1 MDAITNYLN
10 SLGLDFWSLAKGAAV
25 LLIGTLV
32 FGLIARFIFGKK
44 SNLNHAVS
52 SAIGIIFVYGAIV
65 GLKYAG
71 PDFEAFLA
79 PMPFVSFAGDQ
90 LVLFPFGAVEFEIL
104 CSEILSMVILAFL
117 ANLAERWLPTGKKFF
132 SWLFYRFL
140 TIEKEVE
147 TDPTEL
153 LESPKLGKHLPEVL
167 SLPEIDAIEAAIDL
181 SKPEG
186 VRDLAIVEV
195 LFSCGLRIS
204 ELCSLKLSELYLEEG
219 YIRVHGKGRKERL
232 VPIGDSAIDRLRQW
246 FVVRQGCK
254 VKPGEE
260 DFVFV
265 SLRRG
270 KRLSRISL
278 FVYIKE
284 YAAKAGIRKNIS
296 PHTFRHSFATQLL
309 EGGANLRAIQA
320 MLGHEDI
327 GTTEIYM
334 HVDKTHL
341 RREILEH
348 HPRNIKD

>member
-1 MDAITNYLN
+1 MRYEL
-10 SLGLDFWSLAKGAAV
+10 
-25 LLIGTLV
+25 
-32 FGLIARFIFGKK
+32 
-44 SNLNHAVS
+44 SNTH
-52 SAIGIIFVYGAIV
+52 IV
-65 GLKYAG
+65 GNAILRRYIQYLRLERSYTPNTLDAYLKDLQKLLNYYSDEGIDFRKVTLKQLDGFAKALQGLGVG
-71 PDFEAFLA
+71 PRSVAR
-79 PMPFVSFAGDQ
+79 
-90 LVLFPFGAVEFEIL
+90 
-104 CSEILSMVILAFL
+104 ILSGV
-117 ANLAERWLPTGKKFF
+117 R
-132 SWLFYRFL
+132 SFYRFL
-140 TIEKEVE
+140 TLEKEVE

-204 ELCSLKLSELYLEEG
+204 ELCSLRLSELYLEEG

-232 VPIGDSAIDRLRQW
+232 VPIGGSAIDRLRQW

>member
-1 MDAITNYLN
+1 MRYEL
-10 SLGLDFWSLAKGAAV
+10 
-25 LLIGTLV
+25 
-32 FGLIARFIFGKK
+32 
-44 SNLNHAVS
+44 SNTQ
-52 SAIGIIFVYGAIV
+52 IV
-65 GLKYAG
+65 GNAILRRYVQYLRLERSYTPNTLDAYLKDLQKLLNYYSDEGIDFRQVTLKQLDGFAKALQELGVG
-71 PDFEAFLA
+71 PRSVAR
-79 PMPFVSFAGDQ
+79 
-90 LVLFPFGAVEFEIL
+90 
-104 CSEILSMVILAFL
+104 ILSGV
-117 ANLAERWLPTGKKFF
+117 R
-132 SWLFYRFL
+132 SFYRFL

-232 VPIGDSAIDRLRQW
+232 VPIGDSAVDRLRQW

-348 HPRNIKD
+348 HPRNIRD

>member
-1 MDAITNYLN
+1 MRYEL
-10 SLGLDFWSLAKGAAV
+10 
-25 LLIGTLV
+25 
-32 FGLIARFIFGKK
+32 
-44 SNLNHAVS
+44 SNTQ
-52 SAIGIIFVYGAIV
+52 IV
-65 GLKYAG
+65 GNAILRRYVQYLRLERSYTPNTLDAYLKDLQKLLNYYSDEGIDFRQVTLKQLDGFAKALQELGVG
-71 PDFEAFLA
+71 PRSVAR
-79 PMPFVSFAGDQ
+79 
-90 LVLFPFGAVEFEIL
+90 
-104 CSEILSMVILAFL
+104 ILSGV
-117 ANLAERWLPTGKKFF
+117 R
-132 SWLFYRFL
+132 SFYRFL

-254 VKPGEE
+254 IKPGEE

-348 HPRNIKD
+348 HPRNIRD

>member
-1 MDAITNYLN
+1 MHYELSNTNTVGNAILRRYFQYLRLERSYTANTLDAYLKDLQKLLNYFADEGIDFRKVTLEQLDHFAKALQE
-10 SLGLDFWSLAKGAAV
+10 LGVGPRSV
-25 LLIGTLV
+25 
-32 FGLIARFIFGKK
+32 AR
-44 SNLNHAVS
+44 
-52 SAIGIIFVYGAIV
+52 
-65 GLKYAG
+65 
-71 PDFEAFLA
+71 
-79 PMPFVSFAGDQ
+79 
-90 LVLFPFGAVEFEIL
+90 
-104 CSEILSMVILAFL
+104 ILSGI
-117 ANLAERWLPTGKKFF
+117 R
-132 SWLFYRFL
+132 SFYRFL
-140 TIEKEVE
+140 TLEKEIE

-153 LESPKLGKHLPEVL
+153 LESPKIGKHLPEVL

-186 VRDLAIVEV
+186 VRDLAIIEV

-204 ELCSLKLSELYLEEG
+204 ELVNLKLSELYLEEG

-232 VPIGDSAIDRLRQW
+232 VPIGDNAIEKLRQW
-246 FVVRQGCK
+246 FVVRQGIE

-260 DFVFV
+260 DFVFI

-278 FVYIKE
+278 FVYIKT
-284 YAAKAGIRKNIS
+284 YAEKAGIRKNIS

-334 HVDKTHL
+334 HIDKSHL
-341 RREILEH
+341 RQEILEH
-348 HPRNIKD
+348 HPRNIKEQAE

>member
-1 MDAITNYLN
+1 MGYELSNTHVVGKAILRRYIQYLRLERSYTANTLDAYLKDLQKLLN
-10 SLGLDFWSLAKGAAV
+10 FYSDEGIDFRQVTLEQLGAFAKALQELGV
-25 LLIGTLV
+25 SPRST
-32 FGLIARFIFGKK
+32 AR
-44 SNLNHAVS
+44 
-52 SAIGIIFVYGAIV
+52 
-65 GLKYAG
+65 
-71 PDFEAFLA
+71 
-79 PMPFVSFAGDQ
+79 
-90 LVLFPFGAVEFEIL
+90 
-104 CSEILSMVILAFL
+104 ILSGV
-117 ANLAERWLPTGKKFF
+117 R
-132 SWLFYRFL
+132 SFYRFL
-140 TIEKEVE
+140 CIEQEVE

-153 LESPKLGKHLPEVL
+153 LESPKIGKHLPEVL
-167 SLPEIDAIEAAIDL
+167 SLAEIDAIEAAIDL

-204 ELCSLKLSELYLEEG
+204 ELCNLKLSELYLEEG

-232 VPIGDSAIDRLRQW
+232 VPIGENAIEKLRQW
-246 FVVRQGCK
+246 FVVRQGTT

-260 DFVFV
+260 DFVFI

-278 FVYIKE
+278 FVYIKD

-334 HVDKTHL
+334 HVDKSHL
-341 RREILEH
+341 RQVILEH
-348 HPRNIKD
+348 HPRNIKR